1 MPSKINSINILAVTG
16 FPQIKPGDNLSKII
30 LNSILKG
37 NTDIRNND
45 IILVA
50 QKIISKAENR
60 IVDLRKIKPS
70 EFSKVVGEEV
80 SKDPRLVEVILSES
94 RKIIRMD
101 LRKKDKGR
109 LIVENKDGLILANA
123 GVDTSNVSGG
133 SFVTLLPLDSDKSA
147 RKIKNHIEKNTGKK
161 VAVIITDTVGRPWRD
176 GLVDIA
182 IGCAGIK
189 PLDDKR
195 GIRDSRGFMLNATVM
210 ATADQVAA
218 AAGLMMDKNSQT
230 PLVIVRGLK
239 YRRSSSGSRS
249 LIRNPREDLF
259 R

>member
-1 MPSKINSINILAVTG
+1 MSESKSSIEITAVKN

-30 LNSILKG
+30 LDSILNDNIEINNK
-37 NTDIRNND
+37 DILL
-45 IILVA
+45 IA
-50 QKIISKAENR
+50 QKIVSKAENR
-60 IVDLRKIKPS
+60 IVDLRKVKPS
-70 EFSKVVGEEV
+70 GFSRTVAKEV
-80 SKDPRLVEVILSES
+80 SKDPRLVEVILSET

-109 LIVENKDGLILANA
+109 LIVENRSGLILANA

-133 SFVTLLPLDSDKSA
+133 NFVTLLPLDPDKTA
-147 RKIKNHIEKNTGKK
+147 KKIKNYIERKLDKK

-189 PLDDKR
+189 ALDDKR
-195 GIRDSRGFMLNATVM
+195 GIPDTRGFTLNATVM
-210 ATADQVAA
+210 ATVDQLAA
-218 AAGLMMDKNSQT
+218 AAGLMMEKNSQT
-230 PLVIVRGLK
+230 PLIIVSGLK
-239 YRRSSSGSRS
+239 FKTSTKGSKS
-249 LIRNPREDLF
+249 LIRNPEEDLF

>member
-1 MPSKINSINILAVTG
+1 MSKSNGPIKITAVTN
-16 FPQIKPGDNLSKII
+16 FPQIKPGNNISKLIAD
-30 LNSILKG
+30 SIS
-37 NTDIRNND
+37 NNDSEIKDGD

-50 QKIISKAENR
+50 QKIVSKAEGR
-60 IVDLRKIKPS
+60 IVDLKKIKPT
-70 EFSKVVGEEV
+70 EFSKTVAKEV
-80 SKDPRLVEVILSES
+80 SKDPRLVEVILSET

-109 LIVENKDGLILANA
+109 LIVENRDGLILANA

-133 SFVTLLPLDSDKSA
+133 DFVTLLPLDSDKTA
-147 RKIKNHIEKNTGKK
+147 GKIKKYIKTRLGKN

-189 PLDDKR
+189 ALDDKR
-195 GIRDSRGFMLNATVM
+195 GTRDSRGFTLNATVM

-218 AAGLMMDKNSQT
+218 AAGLLMDKNSQT
-230 PLVIVRGLK
+230 PVVIVSGLK
-239 YRRSSSGSRS
+239 YKTSSRGSKS
-249 LIRNPREDLF
+249 LIRNPKEDLF